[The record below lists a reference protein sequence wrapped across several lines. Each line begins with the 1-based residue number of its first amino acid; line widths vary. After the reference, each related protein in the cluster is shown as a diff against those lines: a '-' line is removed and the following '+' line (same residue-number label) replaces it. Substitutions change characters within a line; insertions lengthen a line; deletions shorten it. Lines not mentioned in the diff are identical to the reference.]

1 MNDNEMS
8 TSCRQRSLVMRKAI
22 EVIGSAL
29 LFGTVTL
36 AYAGMRGPDPG
47 SAGASTSTAASRMT
61 TCARLPLSERGMCKQ
76 EAVNLDS
83 PTGAE
88 AMSAQDRRAIET
100 SNAAFERSV
109 AACNRLPL
117 SERGICKVQPH
128 AANPVSI
135 PEPQRDEMNA
145 DDARYRARLASCGRL
160 PISERTTCASEAG
173 RMTATTSG

>member
-1 MNDNEMS
+1 
-8 TSCRQRSLVMRKAI
+8 
-22 EVIGSAL
+22 
-29 LFGTVTL
+29 
-36 AYAGMRGPDPG
+36 
-47 SAGASTSTAASRMT
+47 
-61 TCARLPLSERGMCKQ
+61 MCKQ
-76 EAVNLDS
+76 AAVNLDS

-88 AMSAQDRRAIET
+88 AMSVQDRRAIEA

-109 AACNRLPL
+109 AACGRLPL

-128 AANPVSI
+128 EAKVVSI
-135 PEPQRDEMNA
+135 TEAQRNEMNA